1 VDILWMKRVC
11 LCISQP
17 SVRILSFTP
26 PSPLLRKLKIEEGA
40 VALATLSRDTSV
52 ITLIRRRLDYA
63 DLGMN

>member
-1 VDILWMKRVC
+1 
-11 LCISQP
+11 
-17 SVRILSFTP
+17 
-26 PSPLLRKLKIEEGA
+26 LRKLKIEEGA